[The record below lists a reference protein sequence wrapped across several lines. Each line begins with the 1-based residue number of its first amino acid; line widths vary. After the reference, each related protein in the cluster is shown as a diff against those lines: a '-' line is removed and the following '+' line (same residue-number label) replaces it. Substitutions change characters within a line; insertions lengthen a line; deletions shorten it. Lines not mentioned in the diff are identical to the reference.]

1 MEANEYKVIKIDIR
15 INTDERGL
23 ISGITF
29 YDPINHVQYNEEQIR
44 SFLIDNVNWINNKC
58 FDFTLENFEKKFDFS
73 GFNLYLAANSDSPNL
88 DTLLYDEL
96 YKIKQK
102 QPKYEKYMK
111 EFKKSL
117 DAVVDA
123 YTVCKD
129 VKEIVKTI
137 RSIESSADIDDQLK
151 KVDTLLKQ
159 CLNLGS
165 NLTGK
170 LPGLFGE
177 LTSFQFDLASDL
189 LTAGSTIIYNHIN
202 YLKQGE
208 EQIEALLNGTTDD
221 FDFSWLDS
229 FEDLADA
236 NAMIKEIDDAI
247 EAYSE
252 LEECFGLLSPE
263 FMEKVSDI
271 IDSLEE
277 KKEMILTSFEAI
289 TSLKRDVET
298 ARENG
303 LFSDDEI
310 NVDLLAKTYN
320 STRNRY
326 DFLLDKS
333 SGQDTPLYSALLN
346 NFLSSY
352 DSGYCKLTNDI
363 RILRKLRDNMNNA
376 SAAVYDPIILDLNGN
391 GYEIERKSSGAYFD
405 LNCDGFAER
414 INWTTKDAILA
425 VDKNGNGTIDDGNEV
440 FGDFFVLENGQRAR
454 NGFEALA
461 QFDSNNDGLIDE
473 TDTSFDD
480 LLLWI
485 DSNGNGI
492 SDEGEL
498 SSLSSHGI
506 KSISLDYTT
515 VNASTS
521 SEAIIGNQSVFTYTN
536 DVQNT
541 LGEMWASAD
550 LFDSMEKVFANNS
563 ESEINFPNVRGFGKI
578 NSLRTA
584 IELDET
590 GNLVHLVEHF
600 ISSTQREERYQ
611 LVESILEKMCHAET
625 IDINSRGSNI
635 NARHLA
641 VIEAVFGEGFVGVNG
656 ADPNP
661 VAAEIL
667 NDTYRT
673 IVDLYY
679 FSMSGNKLNKYLN
692 LFDYNS
698 SEKTYDISIFSNVV
712 SFSVKSGFIDD
723 GTLKDICSYLDL
735 ISLTEN
741 NDHQLLMEF
750 RDYIEKSA
758 PEYVDVLNSAFRR
771 AIVGDQ
777 ENNNINGTNDDDLI
791 LAGSGNDNVI
801 SNSGNDT
808 LYGDAGDD
816 MLDGGSGD
824 DYLDGGSGNDTL
836 IGRNGN
842 DTYIFGRGYG
852 QDTINELNGNS
863 SNDRVVFADDVS
875 VEDVEFKRSGND
887 LVISINDTDDSLRIV
902 NQYSD
907 SWYLVENFE
916 FSDGTVITS
925 EDLFSE
931 TNLYGSGL
939 IEDFTSGYGN
949 RNSRLSGS
957 ETDDQLYGYSG
968 DDTLDGGAGND
979 YLYGGSGNDTYIFGR
994 GYGQDVINE
1003 QNFNSASDKVLFSKD
1018 ISVNDIEFSRSGND
1032 LIVTIKDSN
1041 DSLRIVNQYNDSWY
1055 WVENFEFADGTKI
1068 TSDEIFNISEL
1079 TGSGKLEDFDSGYG
1093 NRNTIL
1099 TGMDSDDQIYG
1110 YSGNDTLYGNAG
1122 DDMLDGGSGDDY
1134 LDGGS
1139 GNDTLIGRNGNDTYI
1154 FGRGYGQDTI
1164 NELNGNSS
1172 NDRVVFADDVSVED
1186 VEFKRSGND
1195 LVISINDTDDSL
1207 RIVNQYSDS
1216 WYLVENFE
1224 FSDGTVITSEDL
1236 FSETNLYGSGLI
1248 EDFTSGYGNR
1258 NSRLSGSETDDQL
1271 YGYSGDDTLDGGAG
1285 NDYLYGGSGNDT
1297 YIFGRG
1303 YGQDVI
1309 NEQGTNSSNDRVLF
1323 DNSISINDL
1332 TISRDNNDIVIS
1344 VKDSN
1349 DSLRLLNQYSD
1360 SWYKVELLEFAD
1372 GTIAEINNELLDFH
1386 VLIEGEAQ
1394 NTEEEILQSNAEL
1407 LCNIYTE
1414 TGFESNIVPESDNTI
1429 IDNDSTAI
1437 SENDLNENVSDM
1449 TDVQIMILTENM
1461 SAFVNEDNVSDS
1473 INYNNINAVDTLDQ
1487 LLVSSQA

>member
-1 MEANEYKVIKIDIR
+1 MNNNDLDLEFRIIIDNSGEAIDFFLFDKANNKRCEEDDWADYIKKAIKI
-15 INTDERGL
+15 TDKPIQYVIDGL
-23 ISGITF
+23 DKKYN
-29 YDPINHVQYNEEQIR
+29 YD
-44 SFLIDNVNWINNKC
+44 
-58 FDFTLENFEKKFDFS
+58 
-73 GFNLYLAANSDSPNL
+73 GFNTYFARHLNSPNC
-88 DTLLYDEL
+88 DLLLLEKYDEL
-96 YKIKQK
+96 KSKHKDYS
-102 QPKYEKYMK
+102 KYMK
-111 EFKKSL
+111 NIKNTVDDYIDLFSDLNDFNKVYSIITYISECQDDNARNRAILELTKEYIEIGKKLSNHL
-117 DAVVDA
+117 PP
-123 YTVCKD
+123 
-129 VKEIVKTI
+129 
-137 RSIESSADIDDQLK
+137 
-151 KVDTLLKQ
+151 LLK
-159 CLNLGS
+159 
-165 NLTGK
+165 
-170 LPGLFGE
+170 E

-326 DFLLDKS
+326 DYLFDKS

-425 VDKNGNGTIDDGNEV
+425 VDKNENGIIDDGNEV

-454 NGFEALA
+454 NGFEALS

-473 TDTSFDD
+473 TDTSFGD

-550 LFDSMEKVFANNS
+550 LFDSMEKGFENNTGFDTDS
-563 ESEINFPNVRGFGKI
+563 PNVRSFGKI

-590 GNLVHLVEHF
+590 GSLAQMVESF
-600 ISSTQREERYQ
+600 ITSTQREERYQ
-611 LVESILEKMCHAET
+611 LVEGILEILCHAEN

-641 VIEAVFGEGFVGVNG
+641 VIEAVFGEDFVGVNG
-656 ADPNP
+656 ANPNP

-679 FSMSGNKLNKYLN
+679 LSMSGNKLNKYLN
-692 LFDYNS
+692 LIDYNS
-698 SEKTYDISIFSNVV
+698 SEKTYDLSIFSNVV

-750 RDYIEKSA
+750 RDYIVKSA

-852 QDTINELNGNS
+852 QDTINESNGNS

-875 VEDVEFKRSGND
+875 VDDVEFKRSGND

-907 SWYLVENFE
+907 SWYWVENFE

-968 DDTLDGGAGND
+968 DDILDGGAGND

-994 GYGQDVINE
+994 GYGQDVISE
-1003 QNFNSASDKVLFSKD
+1003 QNFNSACDKVLFSKD

-1093 NRNTIL
+1093 SRNTIL

-1110 YSGNDTLYGNAG
+1110 YSGNDTLYGDAG
-1122 DDMLDGGSGDDY
+1122 NDLLDGGYGDDY

-1139 GNDTLIGRNGNDTYI
+1139 GNDTLIGRNGNDIYI

-1164 NELNGNSS
+1164 NESNGNSS
-1172 NDRVVFADDVSVED
+1172 NDRVVFADDISVED
-1186 VEFKRSGND
+1186 VEFKRSEND
-1195 LVISINDTDDSL
+1195 LVISINETDDSL

-1236 FSETNLYGSGLI
+1236 FSETNLYGSGKI
-1248 EDFTSGYGNR
+1248 EDFTGGFGNR
-1258 NSRLSGSETDDQL
+1258 NSKLTGAETDDEI

-1285 NDYLYGGSGNDT
+1285 TDYLYGGSGNDT

-1309 NEQGTNSSNDRVLF
+1309 NEQGTNSSNDRILF

-1449 TDVQIMILTENM
+1449 TDVQVMILTENM

-1487 LLVSSQA
+1487 FLVSSQT